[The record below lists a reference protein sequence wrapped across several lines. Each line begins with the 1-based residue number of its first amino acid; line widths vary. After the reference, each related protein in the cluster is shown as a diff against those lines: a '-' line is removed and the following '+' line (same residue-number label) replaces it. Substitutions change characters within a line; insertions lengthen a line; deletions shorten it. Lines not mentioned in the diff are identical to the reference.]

1 MYVIFFMLCSC
12 NTVAATQMVRF
23 PSGLQDRLCH
33 FFFFYVI
40 CDFVRVGIFLNLLK
54 DVFFFFLFL
63 DEVLLV
69 VIVGGCRLQCVLLAF
84 VPFVSFLL
92 FRCWCT

>member
-1 MYVIFFMLCSC
+1 MSLFFS
-12 NTVAATQMVRF
+12 
-23 PSGLQDRLCH
+23 
-33 FFFFYVI
+33 VI

-54 DVFFFFLFL
+54 DVFFFFFFL

-92 FRCWCT
+92 FRCWYT